1 MPYPP
6 APWRMHG
13 QLWLSLFRVREGDH
27 PDREPGVYG
36 VALVSYE
43 DPSPLTYSELLV
55 ARPLEKKVT
64 ITDIWVDSAD
74 SRDGGRELWAI
85 PKGLCDFS
93 RRTEGHRVQHTT
105 WETSLEGT
113 PIASARFADV
123 SHAAPR
129 VPFKGATLQTRP
141 ESDPRAGSRWSPTS
155 PAAPGRCRRGGRGP
169 STPTAPSAG
178 WPASAPSPPPGWPT
192 SRCPSA
198 DARAHPGSAC
208 SPPRCCHRVR

>member
-55 ARPLEKKVT
+55 ARTVQKKVN

-85 PKGLCDFS
+85 PKDLCDFT
-93 RRTEGHRVQHTT
+93 RHTEGDRVQHTT
-105 WETSLEGT
+105 WTTLLEGT
-113 PIASARFADV
+113 PVASARFTDV
-123 SHAAPR
+123 SR
-129 VPFKGATLQTRP
+129 NTVRMPFKGATLQTRP
-141 ESDPRAGSRWSPTS
+141 
-155 PAAPGRCRRGGRGP
+155 P
-169 STPTAPSAG
+169 S
-178 WPASAPSPPPGWPT
+178 
-192 SRCPSA
+192 
-198 DARAHPGSAC
+198 DARAGQEVVAHLTGSAKTLPARG
-208 SPPRCCHRVR
+208 SWTFDPDGPLGWLAGKRSLASARMADFTMSFG